1 MDTAEVLALYDHQMR
16 HSAVADPGARIDRAD
31 GVVRQYGP
39 AAWTGILWSDLDET
53 TADAAIGAQIQF
65 FEGGEFEWKLYAHD
79 RPADLGERLHRA
91 GFVPEESEAL
101 MVAAVSELPA
111 DAPLPDGVS
120 VQPVVDEHGVDLMVT
135 AHERAFGADGT
146 RLRQRL
152 ISQLERAPESTEMLV
167 AMAGETPVCGARMDL
182 HPGTDFASLWGGGTV
197 PEWRGKGIY
206 KALVAVRTRSA
217 AARGIRYLQVDASD
231 DSRPILQRL
240 GFVQL
245 DTTTPY
251 NYVPR

>member
-1 MDTAEVLALYDHQMR
+1 MDTAEVLALYDRQMR

-53 TADAAIGAQIQF
+53 TADAAIASQIQF
-65 FEGGEFEWKLYAHD
+65 FEGGEFEWKVYAHD
-79 RPADLGERLHRA
+79 RPADLGERLRRA
-91 GFVPEESEAL
+91 GFAAEDEEAL

-111 DAPLPDGVS
+111 AAPLPDGVS

-167 AMAGETPVCGARMDL
+167 AMAGDTPVCGARMDL